1 MAMLR
6 LLWLPGIVLFFA
18 IAAPW
23 FVLMQQRF
31 DSFSHYFFVVQHF
44 QRYSQATFN
53 NPQPFWFYPL
63 VLIVLALPWTAWL
76 VGARKLAWRGDGEAV
91 SVRRLILVWIAS
103 ITLFFSM
110 PHSKLVGYIF
120 PVVAPMLFLAAD
132 AGVASGRK
140 RAWKICG
147 IAVAVLCV
155 AATVALAVLADRSQV
170 EVGRILRERMQPG
183 DTVIALE
190 EYRFA
195 LPFEARLRNP
205 IVVVSDW
212 SPRVVNAHDNW
223 RKELADAA
231 VFDPK
236 QDWLVTDEQ
245 LPARVCAASTTWLV
259 GGNDVAR
266 KYGWLAQAER
276 VASNRKLNLWRVDAA
291 SPVRAALCRGTPS
304 VNSAGK

>member
-1 MAMLR
+1 
-6 LLWLPGIVLFFA
+6 
-18 IAAPW
+18 
-23 FVLMQQRF
+23 
-31 DSFSHYFFVVQHF
+31 
-44 QRYSQATFN
+44 
-53 NPQPFWFYPL
+53 
-63 VLIVLALPWTAWL
+63 
-76 VGARKLAWRGDGEAV
+76 
-91 SVRRLILVWIAS
+91 
-103 ITLFFSM
+103 
-110 PHSKLVGYIF
+110 
-120 PVVAPMLFLAAD
+120 MLFLAAD

-304 VNSAGK
+304 ANSAGK